1 MLFKPL
7 GFTPCTLRLHV
18 FGSMTPQAL
27 ETNVYSKECYDT
39 KNQILLVV
47 KVYGK
52 RSARKQSTCERR
64 PDTPNMTL
72 GAKQENGSGKKGNF
86 EK

>member
-18 FGSMTPQAL
+18 YGSMTPQTL
-27 ETNVYSKECYDT
+27 EITVYSRDCDDT
-39 KNQILLVV
+39 KNEFLLVV

-52 RSARKQSTCERR
+52 KISSKTV
-64 PDTPNMTL
+64 
-72 GAKQENGSGKKGNF
+72 KV
-86 EK
+86 